1 MAVGAPAEW
10 MMSVMWINYMLIM
23 AYGFYTHDRIAA
35 VVNAAY
41 STGNSPRSSV
51 KTTEYQERGWNPKAE
66 DFDFDEAPFL
76 READYPAKARTGPSD
91 ADELHFDSPLSELP
105 LVREFA

>member
-10 MMSVMWINYMLIM
+10 MMSVMWINYMLNM
-23 AYGFYTHDRIAA
+23 AYGFYTRGRIAA
-35 VVNAAY
+35 VMNAAY
-41 STGNSPRSSV
+41 DTRSSPISSM
-51 KTTEYQERGWNPKAE
+51 KTTEYQEREWNPRAE
-66 DFDFDEAPFL
+66 DFDLDEAPFL